1 MTFFGVSWHWR
12 GAFQACQGTFTPSTS
27 LTPHTL
33 SPDSTTHT
41 EESTGITAGAIIQV
55 QGKAT
60 WRKLSGDDIG
70 GLVRVAD
77 EVHPELPESDAIFAE
92 RVRLF
97 PEGCL
102 ALIDDESGELC
113 GYIISHP
120 IYNRQ
125 PPRLNRLLGDIAS
138 GADQYYIHDIAILLE
153 VRGHGY
159 AREIIETILS
169 VAGRF
174 PTTSLVS
181 VHGTSSFRSRFGFKK
196 LEKIDEALQTK
207 SLDYGTSAVYL
218 ERTNV

>member
-77 EVHPELPESDAIFAE
+77 EVHPELP
-92 RVRLF
+92 
-97 PEGCL
+97 
-102 ALIDDESGELC
+102 